1 MWRGSWGD
9 FGGKK
14 GKNGQNGTRG
24 SLGQYWGAVRPQN
37 GVKKTPNLGD
47 FGVKNGQFW
56 MKKWIYLG
64 ELQFLRIFFEGK
76 SPNLANFVIFI
87 PWVCMG

>member
-1 MWRGSWGD
+1 MWRRSWGD

-37 GVKKTPNLGD
+37 GVKKSQIWGILGSKMGN
-47 FGVKNGQFW
+47 FGQ
-56 MKKWIYLG
+56 
-64 ELQFLRIFFEGK
+64 
-76 SPNLANFVIFI
+76 
-87 PWVCMG
+87 